1 MKGLP
6 RSRARGAPAL
16 APITKQ
22 RILVKDL
29 AISVAGATGV
39 GFGSAVAG
47 GLPQGNLLFL
57 GAIAYLRFSEIA
69 GGDADVT
76 DTFTGNFS
84 VGTTATADATLD
96 STDANLVAS
105 SAISAATAGVSP
117 ITRGASA
124 ADASEVLDN
133 TDGSLEANLNL
144 LIADA
149 TISGTGSMLANG
161 YIELAYIVLGD
172 D

>member
-6 RSRARGAPAL
+6 RSRSRGAPAL
-16 APITKQ
+16 ASIRKQ

-29 AISVAGATGV
+29 AISVAGAAGV
-39 GFGSAVAG
+39 GFGTAVAG
-47 GLPQGNLLFL
+47 DLPEGNILIL
-57 GAIAYLRFSEIA
+57 GAIAYLQFLEA
-69 GGDADVT
+69 DADVT
-76 DTFTGNFS
+76 DTYTGNFS

-96 STDANLVAS
+96 TTDANLVAS
-105 SAISAATAGVSP
+105 SAISAATAGLSP
-117 ITRGASA
+117 VTRGASA

-133 TDGSLEANLNL
+133 TDGSLEVNLNL
-144 LIADA
+144 TIADA
-149 TISGTGSMLANG
+149 SISGTGSFVANG